1 MDDAVL
7 AELYYR
13 TTLELADGGGTV
25 WKITPTDTEPDS
37 PEALLSPYT
46 DAFILTA
53 ENPESS
59 GLNTADDNAQA
70 TSSLQS
76 ELETLGVVYRDCPGY
91 GFGVDHVEQGFALL
105 ADQTTQEQIRKIA
118 LDLATR
124 HRQHAIFYLHDG
136 GLSITGALS
145 AHVTGI
151 RTVEIRRHHPV
162 NPR

>member
-59 GLNTADDNAQA
+59 GVNTADDNAQA
-70 TSSLQS
+70 TSSL
-76 ELETLGVVYRDCPGY
+76 G
-91 GFGVDHVEQGFALL
+91 
-105 ADQTTQEQIRKIA
+105 QT
-118 LDLATR
+118 
-124 HRQHAIFYLHDG
+124 
-136 GLSITGALS
+136 
-145 AHVTGI
+145 VTTTISGI
-151 RTVEIRRHHPV
+151 GTISSQTVEARTT
-162 NPR
+162 

>member
-1 MDDAVL
+1 MDDATL
-7 AELYYR
+7 SELYYR
-13 TTLELADGGGTV
+13 TTLELADSEGTV

-91 GFGVDHVEQGFALL
+91 GFDVDHVEQGFALL
-105 ADQTTQEQIRKIA
+105 ADQTTQDQIRKIA

-124 HRQHAIFYLHDG
+124 YRQNAIFHLHAG
-136 GLSITGALS
+136 GLSIIGARR
-145 AHVTGI
+145 AQVTGD
-151 RTVEIRRHHPV
+151 RPV
-162 NPR
+162 RVDRA